1 MLLKDFIHGAV
12 SSLEQL
18 YPQPEAR
25 TIVFRLC
32 EDVLGTK
39 SYTHIV
45 DPDFTVDKSK
55 LPALQQMLSRLG
67 SGEPL
72 QYVVGHASFCGYDF
86 RVTPDVL
93 IPRQETEM
101 LCRSAVDFASRISRM
116 RTSGGRFASP
126 VRALDLCTGS
136 GCIAWTLAL
145 SVPGVEVVAA
155 DISEKALDVARS
167 QNFKEQMKS
176 HNIKVP
182 RFVIQDVLDL
192 DKDPDYGKFDLIT
205 SNPPYVRESEKKDMN
220 KNVLEHEPGSA
231 LFVTDED
238 PLVYYRAIAVWSD
251 RCLNPEGTGLAE
263 INEAFG
269 KQVCEIFSDAGFSRT
284 ELVKDLN
291 NRNRIV
297 RYSR

>member
-12 SSLEQL
+12 SSLEKL
-18 YPQPEAR
+18 YLQNEAR
-25 TIVFRLC
+25 SIVFMLC

-45 DPDFTVDKSK
+45 EPDFTIDQSR
-55 LPALQQMLSRLG
+55 LSGLQQMLARLE

-86 RVTPDVL
+86 KVTPDVL

-101 LCRSAVDFASRISRM
+101 LCRNAIDFASRISRM
-116 RTSGGRFASP
+116 RVSGGRFASP

-136 GCIAWTLAL
+136 GCIAWTIAL

-155 DISEKALDVARS
+155 DISEKALEIART
-167 QNFKEQMKS
+167 QNFKEQVKN

-182 RFVIQDVLDL
+182 RFVRQDILDMET
-192 DKDPDYGKFDLIT
+192 DPEYGKFDLMT
-205 SNPPYVRESEKKDMN
+205 SNPPYVRESERKDMN
-220 KNVLEHEPGSA
+220 KNVLEHEPESA
-231 LFVTDED
+231 LYVTDED
-238 PLVYYRAIAVWSD
+238 PLNYYRAIAVWSD
-251 RCLNPEGTGLAE
+251 RCLNPDGLGLTE

-269 KQVCEIFSDAGFSRT
+269 KQVCDIFYDAGFTRT
-284 ELVKDLN
+284 EIVKDLN
-291 NRNRIV
+291 NKNRIV

>member
-12 SSLEQL
+12 SSLEKL
-18 YPQPEAR
+18 YPQNEAR

-45 DPDFTVDKSK
+45 EPDFTVDKSK
-55 LPALQQMLSRLG
+55 LPALQEMLSRLE

-86 RVTPDVL
+86 KVTPDVL

-101 LCRSAVDFASRISRM
+101 LCHNAIDFASRISRM
-116 RTSGGRFASP
+116 RVSRGKFASP

-145 SVPGVEVVAA
+145 SVPGVEVVAT
-155 DISEKALDVARS
+155 DISEKALDIAKS
-167 QNFKEQMKS
+167 QNFKEQAKN

-182 RFVIQDVLDL
+182 RFVIQDVLDT
-192 DKDPDYGKFDLIT
+192 DKQPDYGKFDLIT

-220 KNVLEHEPGSA
+220 KNVLEHEPASA
-231 LFVTDED
+231 LYVSDDD
-238 PLVYYRAIAVWSD
+238 PLVYYRAIASLSAK
-251 RCLNPEGTGLAE
+251 CLNPEGTGLTE

-269 KQVCEIFSDAGFSRT
+269 KQVCEIFAEAGFSRT